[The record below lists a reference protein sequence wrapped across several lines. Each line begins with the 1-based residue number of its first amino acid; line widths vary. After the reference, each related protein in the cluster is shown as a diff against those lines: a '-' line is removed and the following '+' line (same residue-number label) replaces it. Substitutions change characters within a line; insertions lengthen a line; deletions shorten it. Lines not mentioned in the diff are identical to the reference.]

1 MQRTEFPGN
10 LDSLRPIGEYILAA
24 AKTAGLEK
32 KKAYGLR
39 LAMDEVATNI
49 ITHGYDENGKSGSI
63 IISGEVTEREL
74 ILVLE
79 DTAPPF
85 DPRSLLSPEEKDL
98 KRPLEERNVGGLGV
112 FLAFKALDR
121 FDYQHTGTH
130 NRNVFVM
137 HRPQPAGTPHA
148 LP

>member
-1 MQRTEFPGN
+1 
-10 LDSLRPIGEYILAA
+10 
-24 AKTAGLEK
+24 LEK

-49 ITHGYDENGKSGSI
+49 ITHGYEENGKSGSI
-63 IISGEVTEREL
+63 IISGHMTDTEL

-85 DPRSLLSPEEKDL
+85 DPRSLLSPEPSDL
-98 KRPLEERNVGGLGV
+98 KRPLEERQVGGLGV
-112 FLAFKALDR
+112 YLAFKALDR

-137 HRPQPAGTPHA
+137 HRPLPAGISHA
-148 LP
+148 NP

>member
-1 MQRTEFPGN
+1 MQRTELPGN

-24 AKTAGLEK
+24 AKEAGLGK
-32 KKAYGLR
+32 KQAYGLR

-49 ITHGYDENGKSGSI
+49 ITHGYDENGTSGNI
-63 IISGEVTEREL
+63 VISGELTDREL

-85 DPRSLLSPEEKDL
+85 DPRGLLTPAAMDL

-137 HRPQPAGTPHA
+137 HRPQPAGSPHA
-148 LP
+148 NP